1 MENIQGRPQE
11 KEIGTS
17 YVCHIV
23 MPFSRI
29 NYVDLGP
36 LNFLFNKILSLE
48 LFMHHC
54 NRIGPF
60 VLAFLKR

>member
-1 MENIQGRPQE
+1 MRMEDKQGRPQE

-36 LNFLFNKILSLE
+36 LNFFSTKYYLLSYSWITAIE
-48 LFMHHC
+48 
-54 NRIGPF
+54 
-60 VLAFLKR
+60 